1 MFSFH
6 YHQETSHSSAVDSS
20 PGALANPYIHVP
32 IHVPI
37 PIHRGKLLQPKS
49 HQKLPL
55 YMLESDLKH
64 YSTTTENAVISSVQP
79 SMTMTLPVANQSE
92 LNTNWRSRMFESL
105 TGQIV
110 LTANARSKIHL
121 WDDVDVPQELHLENG
136 KRKRVMFYMGTF
148 LMFLP
153 PILILASIQS
163 SVDTNGDITVIL
175 K

>member
-1 MFSFH
+1 
-6 YHQETSHSSAVDSS
+6 VDSS

-37 PIHRGKLLQPKS
+37 RVPIRVPIPIHRGKLLQPK
-49 HQKLPL
+49 
-55 YMLESDLKH
+55 YMLESDIKH
-64 YSTTTENAVISSVQP
+64 YSTTTESTVISSVQP
-79 SMTMTLPVANQSE
+79 SVTMTLPVANQSE

-121 WDDVDVPQELHLENG
+121 WDDVVIPQELHLENG

-153 PILILASIQS
+153 PILALISIQS

-175 K
+175 II